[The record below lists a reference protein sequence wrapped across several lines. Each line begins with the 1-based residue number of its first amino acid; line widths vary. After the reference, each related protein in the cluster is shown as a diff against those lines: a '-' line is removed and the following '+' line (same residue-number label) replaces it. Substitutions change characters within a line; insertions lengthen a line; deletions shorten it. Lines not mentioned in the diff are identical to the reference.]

1 MFEGG
6 SRAIAPPMAT
16 PLEGILSRLD
26 EAPRL
31 RAEGRVEAVSGL
43 AIRVTLPGAFV
54 GEHVVLERSVG
65 GPLGA
70 EVVGLERD
78 RAVLLAHGEV
88 SGLAAGDAVKP
99 TGHPLRIPVGS
110 ALLGRVLD
118 GLGRPLD
125 GGPAL
130 PPTAAI
136 VNDPPPPLSRPMIGA
151 PLSTGVR
158 AIDGLLTLGRGQ
170 RVGLFAGS
178 GVGKSSLLAQIAQM
192 TEAECFVVALVGERG
207 REVREFLEDGLG
219 EQGRA
224 RGVVVVATSDRP
236 ALERMR
242 AVDVA
247 TRIAESLRDEGKDV
261 LLLVDSVTRFA
272 RAAREVGLAAGEPP
286 TRRAYTPSV
295 FAALPRLLE
304 RAGLSEHGS
313 ITALYTVLV
322 EAGDMEEP
330 IADEI
335 RGILDG
341 HIVLDRKLASRG
353 HFPAIDV
360 PASLSRL
367 FPKLVSKP
375 HREAAARFRAL
386 LAALADKLDL
396 HAMGAIE
403 PGRDPLFDRALARR
417 DALEAFLRQAQD
429 ERSGFDETVR
439 RLLEVSS

>member
-1 MFEGG
+1 
-6 SRAIAPPMAT
+6 
-16 PLEGILSRLD
+16 
-26 EAPRL
+26 
-31 RAEGRVEAVSGL
+31 
-43 AIRVTLPGAFV
+43 
-54 GEHVVLERSVG
+54 
-65 GPLGA
+65 
-70 EVVGLERD
+70 
-78 RAVLLAHGEV
+78 VLLAHGETG
-88 SGLAAGDAVKP
+88 GLASGDAVKP
-99 TGHPLRIPVGS
+99 TGHPLRVPVGS

-130 PPTAAI
+130 APSAPITA
-136 VNDPPPPLSRPMIGA
+136 DPPPALERPIIGTSL
-151 PLSTGVR
+151 PTGVR

-178 GVGKSSLLAQIAQM
+178 GVGKSSLLAQIARQ
-192 TEAECFVVALVGERG
+192 TEAEVFVVALVGERG
-207 REVREFLEDGLG
+207 REVREFLDEGLG
-219 EQGRA
+219 PEGRA

-247 TRIAESLRDEGKDV
+247 TRVAESLRDEGKDV

-286 TRRAYTPSV
+286 TRRAFPPSV

-304 RAGLSEHGS
+304 RAGLAERGS

-322 EAGDMEEP
+322 EAGDLDEP

-341 HIVLDRKLASRG
+341 HIVLDRELASRG

-360 PASLSRL
+360 LASLSRL
-367 FPKLVSKP
+367 FPKLASSE
-375 HREAAARFRAL
+375 HQAAAARLRAL
-386 LAALADKLDL
+386 LAALAEKLDL
-396 HAMGAIE
+396 HAMGAYE
-403 PGRDPLFDRALARR
+403 PGRDPLFDHALARR
-417 DALEAFLRQAQD
+417 DAIDAFLRQAPG
-429 ERSGFDETVR
+429 ERAPFEDSVR
-439 RLLEVSS
+439 ILAEVSA

>member
-1 MFEGG
+1 MALPLDGILA
-6 SRAIAPPMAT
+6 RLDAAPP
-16 PLEGILSRLD
+16 
-26 EAPRL
+26 L

-43 AIRVTLPGAFV
+43 AIRASLPGAFV
-54 GEHVVLERSVG
+54 GEHVVIARARG
-65 GPLGA
+65 GALGA

-78 RAVLLAHGEV
+78 RAVLLAHGETG
-88 SGLAAGDAVKP
+88 GLSTGDAVKP
-99 TGHPLRIPVGS
+99 SGHPLRVPVGS
-110 ALLGRVLD
+110 ALLGRVVD

-125 GGPAL
+125 DGPAL
-130 PPTAAI
+130 AGSAPISAE
-136 VNDPPPPLSRPMIGA
+136 PPPALERPLIGA
-151 PLSTGVR
+151 TLATGIR

-178 GVGKSSLLAQIAQM
+178 GVGKSSLLAQIARQ
-192 TEAECFVVALVGERG
+192 TEAEAFVVALVGERG
-207 REVREFLEDGLG
+207 REVREFLEEGLG
-219 EQGRA
+219 PEGRA

-272 RAAREVGLAAGEPP
+272 RAAREVGLSAGEPP
-286 TRRAYTPSV
+286 TRRAFPPSV

-304 RAGLSEHGS
+304 RAGLAERGS

-322 EAGDMEEP
+322 EAGDLDEP

-341 HIVLDRKLASRG
+341 HIVLDRALASRG

-360 PASLSRL
+360 LASLSRL
-367 FPKLVSKP
+367 FPKLASGE
-375 HREAAARFRAL
+375 HQAAAARLRAL
-386 LAALADKLDL
+386 LAALAEKLDL
-396 HAMGAIE
+396 HAMGAYE
-403 PGRDPLFDRALARR
+403 AGRDPLFDRALARR
-417 DALEAFLRQAQD
+417 DAIDAFLRQGPL
-429 ERSGFDETVR
+429 EREAFETTVR
-439 RLLEVSS
+439 RLIEVSA